1 VFDDNLLR
9 KGRIM
14 LGTNGLFSSEYEGS
28 LSNQEQA
35 QRLFG
40 QPDVL
45 VVNEFL
51 DVYQNRPALTPERRL
66 AAAVLRDA
74 IDCYMRFCFVKKGRG
89 KRIFQETEQWFFAG
103 EEDGV
108 FTFENVCEILR
119 LTPGYIRR
127 GLLDHK
133 QGKSLPADSRAPDPE
148 HEFTG
153 VDLRLAS

>member
-1 VFDDNLLR
+1 
-9 KGRIM
+9 M

-51 DVYQNRPALTPERRL
+51 DVYRNRPALTAERRL

-74 IDCYMRFCFVKKGRG
+74 IDCYLRFCFVKKGRG
-89 KRIFQETEQWFFAG
+89 KRIFQETEQWFFSG

-108 FTFENVCEILR
+108 FTFENLCEILG

-133 QGKSLPADSRAPDPE
+133 QGKSQCADSHATGPE
-148 HEFTG
+148 HEFSSI
-153 VDLRLAS
+153 DLRLAS

>member
-1 VFDDNLLR
+1 
-9 KGRIM
+9 M
-14 LGTNGLFSSEYEGS
+14 LATQGLFNSEYEGS

-45 VVNEFL
+45 VVSEYL

-66 AAAVLRDA
+66 VAAVLRDA
-74 IDCYMRFCFVKKGRG
+74 IDSYMRFCFAKKGRE
-89 KRIFQETEQWFFAG
+89 KRIFLETEQWFFAG

-108 FTFENVCEILR
+108 FTFENSCEILG

-127 GLLDHK
+127 GLLNHK
-133 QGKSLPADSRAPDPE
+133 QGKSRPTEARATGQA
-148 HEFTG
+148 HEFSRS
-153 VDLRLAS
+153 DLRLAS